1 MKQEV
6 KEKEG
11 ELKQERERL
20 LELSR
25 AESELRARLE
35 GEADKTRIVESHM
48 QELKSQLEGSRSK
61 CLELETSKSSLEAEL
76 RADQDQLEASLKEV
90 RSELQQEREKS
101 VSAAHKCVEIESKL
115 EADAASAL
123 AADTERQQRLE
134 QAQDQYKRDSEAW
147 NAEKISLDDRLRKTM
162 DALTTEGANS
172 AALGGEVKVLR
183 EMVAAG
189 EERVASLEASLLR
202 VQDEGD
208 IVRQKLEAEL
218 IQLQV
223 GASSSGGLESQLSS
237 ANADLKALKAELAEK
252 AVWQRDNL
260 IEMNEKSARYVLVD
274 LRYDLLNFIGY

>member
-1 MKQEV
+1 
-6 KEKEG
+6 
-11 ELKQERERL
+11 
-20 LELSR
+20 
-25 AESELRARLE
+25 
-35 GEADKTRIVESHM
+35 
-48 QELKSQLEGSRSK
+48 
-61 CLELETSKSSLEAEL
+61 LEAEL

-134 QAQDQYKRDSEAW
+134 QAQDQYNRDSEAW
-147 NAEKISLDDRLRKTM
+147 NAEKISLDDRLRKAM

-202 VQDEGD
+202 VQDDGRVETEKLLETTKVD
-208 IVRQKLEAEL
+208 LVSERNRCMELEAVYAER
-218 IQLQV
+218 
-223 GASSSGGLESQLSS
+223 
-237 ANADLKALKAELAEK
+237 LKA
-252 AVWQRDNL
+252 
-260 IEMNEKSARYVLVD
+260 
-274 LRYDLLNFIGY
+274 